1 MVVDTRLYDILGVS
15 PDASQRQIKRAFQQ
29 KAREL
34 HPDKNHDDPSS
45 TEQFQEI
52 NEAYEI
58 LKDPKKRRSYDQFGL
73 QGGSVFTREINTC
86 SKCNGSG
93 EVIEARDVCTEC
105 NGECTVETAKYIK
118 VDIKR
123 GMENGETIIFKGE
136 SDEAPNV
143 EAGDLV
149 VVVEEAE
156 HEYFK
161 RSYSNLLYEKDVQLS
176 EALLGAAFAIRHL
189 DDRII
194 IAHTP
199 EAKVITP
206 NCVMCIE
213 GEGMPKHNNELQ
225 KGNLYIRFNV
235 IFPIYEQITTELIEA
250 LNSINVR
257 RHNESVQADD
267 EEAFAAQM
275 RDPDEEETF
284 GSHRSEYRRRNETYY
299 TTDSESDEER
309 SCGVM

>member
-1 MVVDTRLYDILGVS
+1 MATVPKMGAIAVS
-15 PDASQRQIKRAFQQ
+15 VPSA
-29 KAREL
+29 KAKAAQSARIVRGYGD
-34 HPDKNHDDPSS
+34 H
-45 TEQFQEI
+45 
-52 NEAYEI
+52 
-58 LKDPKKRRSYDQFGL
+58 
-73 QGGSVFTREINTC
+73 REINTC

-199 EAKVITP
+199 EGT
-206 NCVMCIE
+206 NYD
-213 GEGMPKHNNELQ
+213 G
-225 KGNLYIRFNV
+225 
-235 IFPIYEQITTELIEA
+235 
-250 LNSINVR
+250 
-257 RHNESVQADD
+257 
-267 EEAFAAQM
+267 
-275 RDPDEEETF
+275 
-284 GSHRSEYRRRNETYY
+284 TY
-299 TTDSESDEER
+299 
-309 SCGVM
+309 

>member
-73 QGGSVFTREINTC
+73 QGVDFDFGNNDNDLFDIFTKHFGFSSFDDVHNYSHIRRSEDITYPVQVSLEDLYNGRTIKLRIKRQRICSKCHGNGTKDGRYRRKCPVCQGKGSTVRAHRQGSAATREINTC

-143 EAGDLV
+143 ES
-149 VVVEEAE
+149 
-156 HEYFK
+156 
-161 RSYSNLLYEKDVQLS
+161 R
-176 EALLGAAFAIRHL
+176 
-189 DDRII
+189 
-194 IAHTP
+194 
-199 EAKVITP
+199 
-206 NCVMCIE
+206 
-213 GEGMPKHNNELQ
+213 
-225 KGNLYIRFNV
+225 RFGCC
-235 IFPIYEQITTELIEA
+235 
-250 LNSINVR
+250 R
-257 RHNESVQADD
+257 
-267 EEAFAAQM
+267 
-275 RDPDEEETF
+275 
-284 GSHRSEYRRRNETYY
+284 
-299 TTDSESDEER
+299 
-309 SCGVM
+309 